1 LDVSSSANTLKLMFL
16 QNTQKSDLRLDGKLS
31 NFIEKDRASM
41 RQLKA
46 AQPPLKRSSES
57 ALLMAKQLRGN

>member
-1 LDVSSSANTLKLMFL
+1 MFL
-16 QNTQKSDLRLDGKLS
+16 QNTQESDLRLDGKLS